1 MSDEQLVAAAKADKT
16 EFVRLYDK
24 YFDQIYRFVLT
35 RVADVQLAE
44 DLTSDTFLIA
54 IEKIGSYTWMGKPF
68 SAWLYRVAIN
78 EINQHYKKSKHEFEA
93 SVAKWHDIGEK
104 FEAPDHDIK
113 EGEDAKESLANLKLL
128 NESFHK
134 LSEDDKDILSLKY
147 FENLSYQEI
156 ADALEL
162 TVTNVGV
169 KLNRATE
176 RLKKCVSPSGTAYDV
191 TSVVVMC
198 FAFAKL
204 SLECI
209 ALGTLRFPALF

>member
-24 YFDQIYRFVLT
+24 YFNQIYRFILT

-44 DLTSDTFLIA
+44 DITSDTFLIA
-54 IEKIGSYTWMGKPF
+54 IEKIDSYTWMGKPF
-68 SAWLYRVAIN
+68 SAWLYRIAIN
-78 EINQHYKKSKHEFEA
+78 EVNQHYKKSKHEFEA
-93 SVAKWHDIGEK
+93 SVAKWHEVSEK
-104 FEAPDHDIK
+104 FDAPDHELK
-113 EGEDAKESLANLKLL
+113 ENEDEKQNLSNLKLL

-156 ADALEL
+156 ADALGI

-176 RLKKCVSPSGTAYDV
+176 RLGKCVALSKTTYGLPLGI
-191 TSVVVMC
+191 VMC

-204 SLECI
+204 GLECI